1 MSDKKLRSGESL
13 EQSDAAKTVIAN
25 RENVVTRVVSTD
37 EGETV
42 ASVLASDK
50 GAIVA
55 RIEALAAQHDIPL
68 LQDAMLTDLLTNV
81 PCGDVIPDNVYLT
94 VAEVLSCIYGVH
106 QQGDV

>member
-1 MSDKKLRSGESL
+1 MSDKKQRRGESL
-13 EQSDAAKTVIAN
+13 SRSGAAKIVIAG
-25 RENVVTRVVSTD
+25 REDVVARVVSTD

-55 RIEALAAQHDIPL
+55 RIEALAAQYDIPL

-81 PCGDVIPDNVYLT
+81 PSGDAIPDKVYLAI
-94 VAEVLSCIYGVH
+94 AEVLSCIYSVH
-106 QQGDV
+106 QQDEA

>member
-1 MSDKKLRSGESL
+1 MSDKKRRSGESL
-13 EQSDAAKTVIAN
+13 TQSGAAKIVIAN
-25 RENVVTRVVSTD
+25 RDNVVSRVVSTA

-55 RIEALAAQHDIPL
+55 RIEALAAQYDIPL

-81 PCGDVIPDNVYLT
+81 PSGDAIPDNVYLAI
-94 VAEVLSCIYGVH
+94 AEVLSCIYGVH
-106 QQGDV
+106 QQDEI